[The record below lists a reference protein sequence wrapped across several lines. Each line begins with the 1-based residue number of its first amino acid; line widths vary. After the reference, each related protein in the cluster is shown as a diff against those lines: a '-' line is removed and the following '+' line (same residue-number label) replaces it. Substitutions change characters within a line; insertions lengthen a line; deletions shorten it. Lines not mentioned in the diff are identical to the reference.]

1 MGVIVLIM
9 GVKLLINGSQ
19 AQKGRKCV
27 LSRKIVHTQILSKE
41 EASCIRET
49 IRRSLWP
56 EHNKQG
62 DIIGKVRG
70 HKACVQICIFVLKA
84 IASH

>member
-9 GVKLLINGSQ
+9 RVKLLINGSQ

-27 LSRKIVHTQILSKE
+27 LRRKIVHAQILRKE

-56 EHNKQG
+56 EHIKQG
-62 DIIGKVRG
+62 DIIGKVRS
-70 HKACVQICIFVLKA
+70 HKACAQICIFVLKA